1 MPIQSGMARGRL
13 GSRSN
18 NFDVLRLA
26 AAALV
31 LLSHAFLINGVDH
44 PAIALTGHQTLR
56 DIPVTAFFGISGF
69 LVARSW
75 CRDPR
80 LGRFVVKRALRILPG
95 LWAVV
100 GLSALVLGPAL
111 TTRPLGTYFTSPD
124 VWGYVGDNGLFRTAL
139 YLP

>member
-1 MPIQSGMARGRL
+1 MPIQSGMARGGL
-13 GSRSN
+13 GSGSN

-31 LLSHAFLINGVDH
+31 LLSHAFLINGVDD
-44 PAIALTGHQTLR
+44 PAIALTGDETLG
-56 DIPVTAFFGISGF
+56 DMAVTAFFGISGF

-80 LGRFVVKRALRILPG
+80 LGRFVTKRALRIVPG

-100 GLSALVLGPAL
+100 ALSALVLGPVFSSL
-111 TTRPLGTYFTSPD
+111 SLGD
-124 VWGYVGDNGLFRTAL
+124 
-139 YLP
+139 YLARGE